1 MLSTWQLPTAT
12 CVARSDP
19 APCSSSLPVVQ
30 AALRPELLAVME
42 ARGVTFLPPS
52 AVPVEDY
59 CRSTIAAEQ
68 PEDNFYV

>member
-1 MLSTWQLPTAT
+1 
-12 CVARSDP
+12 
-19 APCSSSLPVVQ
+19 VVQ